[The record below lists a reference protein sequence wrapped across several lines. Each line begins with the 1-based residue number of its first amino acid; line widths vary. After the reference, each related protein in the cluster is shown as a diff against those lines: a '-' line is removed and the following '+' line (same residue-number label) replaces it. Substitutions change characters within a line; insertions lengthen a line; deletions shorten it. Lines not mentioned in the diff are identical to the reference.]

1 MTKFARRVNR
11 QEKRKAG
18 SSGGSFAEPTQGEN
32 EEFLTEVVAKGITRS
47 DVIDTIETLLGFTE
61 NAAYTWTD
69 TYGALIYSTISRS
82 ARTYRGVC
90 LLLRAALPVQAAM
103 LTRTLFEDVII
114 SHWLLFNHKDPDWLV
129 ERFLRHREAIA
140 LHQRKLQKETGW
152 SIGPQIPAPDDLES
166 RAEDLRKEFGKEA
179 QWDWWDPGRQG
190 EGKGQRVG
198 LRKIVNRLEAVAAE
212 RKMFHP
218 RFAGGEEPL
227 IRKMDLVI
235 NKWLSQC
242 IHHTTIGL
250 PFTPTDSKNVAY
262 SGAAPEV
269 VAFSASWL
277 FAQQIY
283 LLFDIEG
290 RGYKPIDIAWFHC
303 MALFVEIN
311 SGPEEAERLLVSL
324 EETHGPLEEAD

>member
-1 MTKFARRVNR
+1 VAKFSRRF
-11 QEKRKAG
+11 QRKGKKA
-18 SSGGSFAEPTQGEN
+18 SGGYFAEPSAQEN
-32 EEFLTEVVAKGITRS
+32 EDFLAEVVADGLTRN
-47 DVIDTIETLLGFTE
+47 DVIDQVEALLSFTDRAVYSWE
-61 NAAYTWTD
+61 N

-82 ARTYRGVC
+82 SRTYRGVC

-114 SHWLLFNHKDPDWLV
+114 SHWLLFNHKDPQWLV

-140 LHQRKLQKETGW
+140 LHQRKLQRETGW
-152 SIGPQIPAPDDLES
+152 TIGPQIPAPSDLEA
-166 RAEDLRKEFGKEA
+166 RAEALRKEFGKEA
-179 QWDWWDPGRQG
+179 QWDWWDPGRKG
-190 EGKGQRVG
+190 RGVGQRIG
-198 LRKIVNRLEAVAAE
+198 LRKIVNRLEAIAEE

-227 IRKMDLVI
+227 IRKMDLVV

-250 PFTPTDSKNVAY
+250 PFTPTDEKSVSY

-290 RGYKPIDIAWFHC
+290 QGYKPIDIAWFRC
-303 MALFVEIN
+303 MAMFVTIYQ
-311 SGPEEAERLLVSL
+311 GPEEAGRLLASL
-324 EETHGPLEEAD
+324 EETHGPIEDAE